1 MPADSTE
8 QRLIAAAERLFAEQG
23 VDAVSMRGIMQ
34 AAETNVAAVHY
45 HFGGKRGL
53 LDAVLRS
60 RAGQVSSERDSLLTK
75 LTGAA
80 PTQRELAHAY
90 VRPVLAVRRSG
101 GEHWIRLVGR
111 LLTEGDDR
119 LAVIAGPFAER
130 NAAFLELL
138 RKASPG
144 ADTATLHF
152 RLTQAM
158 NLTLTVLGDLGRTRR
173 LLDCEDVSWSGEAVV
188 EQLIDLVTAVF
199 AGPPETRDSTRH
211 Q

>member
-1 MPADSTE
+1 MSTE

-34 AAETNVAAVHY
+34 AADTNVAAVHY

-60 RAGQVSSERDSLLTK
+60 RAAQVSDERDSLLAD
-75 LTGAA
+75 LT
-80 PTQRELAHAY
+80 PTERELARAF
-90 VRPVLAVRRSG
+90 VQPVLAVLRSG

-111 LLTEGDDR
+111 LLVEGDDR
-119 LAVIAGPFAER
+119 LAVIAEPFLDR
-130 NAAFLELL
+130 NAAFVRSL
-138 RKASPG
+138 REVSPD
-144 ADTATLHF
+144 ADDATLHF

-158 NLTLTVLGDLGRTRR
+158 NLTLTVLGDLGRTQR
-173 LLDCEDVSWSGEAVV
+173 LLDSGTGRWSRDAVV
-188 EQLIDLVTAVF
+188 EQLVDLVTAVF
-199 AGPPETRDSTRH
+199 AGPPETRR